1 MAVGLTVVVLSS
13 DFVTLSPGGT
23 GLIFRV
29 TPFQSRDRVELSITI
44 QHTKEQLCFAH
55 LTAIAAR
62 AGVNLHF
69 LGGANDYG
77 VDGTFR
83 SVTVDRDA
91 SGSRRRE
98 TGFGIDFQ
106 AKASISW
113 LLRGN
118 EILYDLERKAYNDLV
133 RRSQAAATF
142 IVILLCLPRTSGEW
156 HEATPEQAT
165 MRNACYWLSLQGAP
179 TENTARIRVRFPLTN
194 LLTADS
200 LSAILAQD
208 QAVREA
214 MFDE

>member
-1 MAVGLTVVVLSS
+1 M
-13 DFVTLSPGGT
+13 
-23 GLIFRV
+23 
-29 TPFQSRDRVELSITI
+29 SITI

-55 LTAIAAR
+55 LIAIAAR
-62 AGVNLHF
+62 AGVNLYIH
-69 LGGANDYG
+69 GGANDYG

-83 SVTVDRDA
+83 SITVDQDA
-91 SGSRRRE
+91 NGTRRWE

-113 LLRGN
+113 LLRDN
-118 EILYDLERKAYNDLV
+118 EILYDLERKTYNDLV

-142 IVILLCLPRTSGEW
+142 IVILLCLPRNRVEW
-156 HEATPEQAT
+156 HEATPQQAI

-179 TENTARIRVRFPLTN
+179 TVNSARIRVRFPLIN

-200 LSAILAQD
+200 LSAMLAQD
-208 QAVREA
+208 QADREA

>member
-1 MAVGLTVVVLSS
+1 MPSRIHLRPGRNGLV
-13 DFVTLSPGGT
+13 
-23 GLIFRV
+23 FRF
-29 TPFQSRDRVELSITI
+29 TPFRFRGHVELSITI

-55 LTAIAAR
+55 LTAIAAG
-62 AGVNLHF
+62 AGVNLHIH
-69 LGGANDYG
+69 GGANDYG

-83 SVTVDRDA
+83 SVTVDQDA
-91 SGSRRRE
+91 NGSRRRE

-118 EILYDLERKAYNDLV
+118 DILYDLERKAYNDLV

-142 IVILLCLPRTSGEW
+142 IVILLCLPRSPGEW
-156 HEATPEQAT
+156 HEATPEQAI

-179 TENTARIRVRFPLTN
+179 TGNSARIRVRFPLAN
-194 LLTADS
+194 LLTTDN